1 MMRPSVAARAPDIG
15 CLAHA
20 GRRLNFS
27 GEGGRREVLGRGR
40 APIWSKVERMA
51 EIVLILTVAAVAMA
65 LAMHRA
71 PLWLWSVLAAVAV
84 FMWQSGLVHGQ
95 FHMPLPG
102 LLGLI
107 AWVPAIALALLSVPS
122 LRRSILIEPV
132 FKIIRGILPK
142 VSDTEQQALDAG
154 TVGFDAELFSGQPD
168 WNKLRA
174 VPAIQLTEEERAFL
188 DGPTEELCRL
198 IDDWQVRFRE
208 KEIPDEIWDFVKKHG
223 FLGMLISKGH
233 GGLGFSAQA
242 QSLILGKVASRSPD
256 VSTIVMVPNSLGPGE
271 LIEKYGTDE
280 QKHHYLPRLA
290 RGEEV
295 PCFSLTGPTSGS
307 DAATMRDIGYVTN
320 GVHDGRETVGISL
333 SWDKRYITL
342 GPKATLVGL
351 AFRLF
356 DPENLLGK
364 GEDIGITVALI
375 PADHPGVNIGRR
387 HLPSG
392 AAFPNGP
399 NWGKDVFIPMD
410 WVIGG
415 ERMVGQGW
423 RMLMECLSAGRAISL
438 PSSSTAG
445 AKAMLRV
452 TSAYARIRKQ
462 FALPIGFME
471 GIEEPLARMV
481 ETAYV
486 NEAARAVT
494 AAMVARGEKPS
505 VISALMKYQTTERM
519 RRSVNDAMDI
529 HGGRAICDGP
539 TNYLQ
544 SAYQMVP
551 VGITVEGANIL
562 TRTLIT
568 FAQGALRAHPYLYK
582 EVQAAQNPDKRAGLA
597 AFEEAFNSHIAFSAS
612 NMAGALFHNLTAGM
626 FAAAPEKAF
635 GTAEWYRQLSRASR
649 SFAVV
654 ADMMVG
660 LLGGGL
666 KTKQKLTGRMADAL
680 SELYLLSC
688 VLKRFEDDGR
698 PEADRVIVEL
708 AARNALY
715 GFQQAIGGV
724 IDNFPVAWA
733 RLVMRIVVFPFGR
746 PYRPANDRLG
756 REAVRQV
763 LEPGAVRDR
772 LTRDIFV
779 STDVEDPTGLLEV
792 TLGKMVAATPV
803 ERKLEKAIRE
813 GRVRR
818 FHGLDWFGQAVEQG
832 VLSEAEAEQLRE
844 LEQLVARVIA
854 VDHFDPAE
862 VKPNF
867 ANVGH
872 NSRHIDNVAA
882 E

>member
-1 MMRPSVAARAPDIG
+1 MAGLIFVILLIAA
-15 CLAHA
+15 L
-20 GRRLNFS
+20 L
-27 GEGGRREVLGRGR
+27 
-40 APIWSKVERMA
+40 
-51 EIVLILTVAAVAMA
+51 A

-71 PLWLWSVLAAVAV
+71 PMWLWAAAGAAALIT
-84 FMWQSGLVHGQ
+84 WQSGLMTGGYNVPYPG
-95 FHMPLPG
+95 PLG
-102 LLGLI
+102 ML
-107 AWVPAIALALLSVPS
+107 AWVPVIVLAVLSVPS
-122 LRRSILIEPV
+122 IRRSLVTEPAFHTV
-132 FKIIRGILPK
+132 KGILPK

-174 VPAIQLTEEERAFL
+174 IPAIHLSDEERAFL
-188 DGPTEELCRL
+188 DGPTEQLCRM

-208 KEIPDEIWDFVKKHG
+208 KEIPEEIWNFVKKHG
-223 FLGMLISKGH
+223 FLGMLISKAH

-242 QSLILGKVASRSPD
+242 QSLILGKIASRSPD

-280 QKHHYLPRLA
+280 QKHYYLPRLA

-307 DAATMRDIGYVTN
+307 DAATMRDIGTVTK
-320 GVHDGRETVGISL
+320 GTHDGSETVGISL

-364 GEDIGITVALI
+364 GDDLGITVALI
-375 PADHPGVNIGRR
+375 PSNHSGVNIGRR

-399 NWGKDVFIPMD
+399 NWGKDVFIPLD
-410 WVIGG
+410 FVIGG
-415 ERMVGQGW
+415 EKMVGQGW

-438 PSSSTAG
+438 PSSATAG
-445 AKAMLRV
+445 AKSMLRF
-452 TSAYARIRKQ
+452 TSAYGRIRKQ
-462 FALPIGFME
+462 FGLPIAHME
-471 GIEEPLARMV
+471 GIEEPLVRMI
-481 ETAYV
+481 EAAYV

-494 AAMVARGEKPS
+494 ASMVVRGEKPS
-505 VISALMKYQTTERM
+505 VISAVVKYYTTERM
-519 RRSVNDAMDI
+519 RQSVNDAMDI

-582 EVQAAQNPDKRAGLA
+582 EVQAAQNPNARAGLD
-597 AFEEAFNSHIAFSAS
+597 AFEQAFNGHIAFSLS
-612 NMAGALFHNLTAGM
+612 NAAGAFFHNATGGLFGDV
-626 FAAAPEKAF
+626 PEKAY
-635 GTAEWYRQLSRASR
+635 GTAEWYRQLWRASR
-649 SFAVV
+649 SFALVSDLTV
-654 ADMMVG
+654 A

-666 KTKQKLTGRMADAL
+666 KTKQRLTGRMADAL
-680 SELYLLSC
+680 SELYMLAC
-688 VLKRFEDDGR
+688 VLKRYEDDGK
-698 PEADRVIVEL
+698 PAGDRLIVEL

-715 GFQQAIGGV
+715 RFQQAIGGV
-724 IDNFPVAWA
+724 IDNFPVAPA
-733 RLVMRIVVFPFGR
+733 RYLMRAVVFPLGR
-746 PYRPANDRLG
+746 RMKPASDRLG
-756 REAVRQV
+756 RQV
-763 LEPGAVRDR
+763 AKLALEPGEVRDR
-772 LTRDIFV
+772 LTRDIFI
-779 STDVEDPTGLLEV
+779 SRDVDDPTGLLEV
-792 TLGKMVAATPV
+792 TLEKVIAGLPAEK
-803 ERKLEKAIRE
+803 KLEKAIRE
-813 GRVRR
+813 GKVRR
-818 FHGLDWFGQAVEQG
+818 YHGIDWLADAVDQG
-832 VLSEAEAEQLRE
+832 FITEVEANQLRE
-844 LEQLVARVIA
+844 VELLVARVIA

-862 VKPNF
+862 VKPNY
-867 ANVGH
+867 APVGH
-872 NSRHIDNVAA
+872 NSGAADAFAA